1 MFLKNF
7 LLMVVTVV
15 LLVGCS
21 NNNQN
26 QVTTEDKP
34 DAVPAVIA
42 NDMENALSGVPS
54 WINEATVVKMPDG
67 IKAHS
72 GEFVTRVNQEN
83 VYSYAFR
90 ETLSNINPKLP
101 AAVIVKGFV
110 YSPEPNTALSII
122 VDINEEGNSVLW
134 KAYSLTDVI
143 ADLNQWKEFSARF
156 TIDQPVKPEHQLKVF
171 AFGGKKTAYF
181 DDFDISFEY

>member
-1 MFLKNF
+1 MRNF
-7 LLMVVTVV
+7 LLLVITSV
-15 LLVGCS
+15 LVYGCS
-21 NNNQN
+21 NSNQN
-26 QVTTEDKP
+26 PVATEEGK
-34 DAVPAVIA
+34 AEEKTAVIT
-42 NDMENALSGVPS
+42 NDMENALAGVPS
-54 WINEATVVKMPDG
+54 WINEVTVVKMPDG

-72 GEFVTRVNQEN
+72 GEFVTRVNEEN

-101 AAVIVKGFV
+101 ATVIVKGWV

-122 VDINEEGNSVLW
+122 VDINEEGKTVLW

-143 ADLNQWKEFSARF
+143 ADLNQWKEFTARF
-156 TIDQPVKPEHQLKVF
+156 TVDQPVKPEHQLKVF
-171 AFGGKKTAYF
+171 AFGGKQTAYF